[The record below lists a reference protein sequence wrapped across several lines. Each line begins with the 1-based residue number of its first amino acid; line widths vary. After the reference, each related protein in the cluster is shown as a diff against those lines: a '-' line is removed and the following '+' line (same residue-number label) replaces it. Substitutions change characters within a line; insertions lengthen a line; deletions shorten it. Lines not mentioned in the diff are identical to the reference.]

1 MVALSVILNPLDSN
15 CSSPAAERRLIIKTQ
30 IGSQNENFKFA
41 GVFEPIYSPSFLS
54 LYNGRML
61 NYERFP
67 DKVSPNE

>member
-15 CSSPAAERRLIIKTQ
+15 CSSPSAERLIIKAQ

-41 GVFEPIYSPSFLS
+41 GVFEPVDSPSFLS
-54 LYNGRML
+54 LCNGRML